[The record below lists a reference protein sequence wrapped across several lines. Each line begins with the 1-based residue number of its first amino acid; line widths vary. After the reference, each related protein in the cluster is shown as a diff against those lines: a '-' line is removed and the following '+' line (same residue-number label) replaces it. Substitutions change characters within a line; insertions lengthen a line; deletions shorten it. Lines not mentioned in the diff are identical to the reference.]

1 MDVRGR
7 CGRLSPTFQIGPAFF
22 SIDITSALR
31 DSMRPMGVC
40 ALLHSKSSIG
50 TYMGLLQEMR
60 TVHATLVARWD
71 RIESSRDVAEQR
83 MKAARLLSDE
93 RLLHLYRRPRARW
106 VARALVGPEAFQT
119 KGLPDLHT
127 SERKRTARMPA
138 CDGRDAPE
146 SMESTREALQRMR
159 TLWSHV
165 S

>member
-1 MDVRGR
+1 
-7 CGRLSPTFQIGPAFF
+7 
-22 SIDITSALR
+22 
-31 DSMRPMGVC
+31 MRPMGVC
-40 ALLHSKSSIG
+40 PLLHSKSYIG
-50 TYMGLLQEMR
+50 TYMGLLQEMK
-60 TVHATLVARWD
+60 TVHANLVTRWD

-93 RLLHLYRRPRARW
+93 RLLHLYRRTRARW
-106 VARALVGPEAFQT
+106 VVRALLEPEASQT
-119 KGLPDLHT
+119 KGLPDSHT

-138 CDGRDAPE
+138 LDERDAPE